1 MQRKHLIE
9 TVDVHAPN
17 SGVRIHSQARDGDG
31 MPMKTVG
38 TERDGGVRITGWLLS
53 TVGLLL
59 LISAGLE
66 LLAHQVFGQTDVD
79 TLLWALSLGFWTYVL
94 GFAGF
99 LILSVR
105 WLVDWWR
112 VGASRMAM
120 NPLSVAES
128 NRRRFEGPELEGS
141 PHIREQGVTST
152 VPGRSSWDSNDRN
165 KANGETRVA

>member
-1 MQRKHLIE
+1 MRIKSFRKEGHGEIR
-9 TVDVHAPN
+9 
-17 SGVRIHSQARDGDG
+17 RI
-31 MPMKTVG
+31 
-38 TERDGGVRITGWLLS
+38 GWLAG

-112 VGASRMAM
+112 VGASRKAM
-120 NPLSVAES
+120 NQSSITES
-128 NRRRFEGPELEGS
+128 KRGRFDERELENL
-141 PHIREQGVTST
+141 PHILEQGVFATT
-152 VPGRSSWDSNDRN
+152 PGRSSWDEN
-165 KANGETRVA
+165 KAKG

>member
-9 TVDVHAPN
+9 TDDGHAPN
-17 SGVRIHSQARDGDG
+17 NGLRVHGQGGNGDCMHLNTTG
-31 MPMKTVG
+31 K
-38 TERDGGVRITGWLLS
+38 ECDGGVRITGWPVS

-112 VGASRMAM
+112 VGASRKAM
-120 NPLSVAES
+120 NQSSITES
-128 NRRRFEGPELEGS
+128 KRGRFDEREIENL
-141 PHIREQGVTST
+141 PHLLEQGV
-152 VPGRSSWDSNDRN
+152 VPIVSDRSS
-165 KANGETRVA
+165 